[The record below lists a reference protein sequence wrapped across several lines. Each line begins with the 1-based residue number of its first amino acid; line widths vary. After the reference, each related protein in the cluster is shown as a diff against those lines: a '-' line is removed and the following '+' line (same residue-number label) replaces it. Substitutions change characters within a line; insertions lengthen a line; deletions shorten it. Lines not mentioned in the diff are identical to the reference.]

1 MAGSVNPPTRRY
13 RSTLREEQAQRTR
26 RTVVAVAHRLFVERG
41 YSATTVAAVAAEAGV
56 SAETIYASL
65 GGKRGLL
72 EGVIEATILGPES
85 IPLLQ
90 QLARPRIEALE
101 NPHDRLAA
109 FAEFVCQVLARTS
122 PVHAV
127 IRGAADGE
135 EFAVALRQRLLDQ
148 RVKDIRSHLRFILP
162 DGVRPWPQLEA
173 GNRTIRRTG
182 QPGAASPAHRGA
194 GLDSAAVPRLAH
206 RRGRQRSTRQLRRS
220 DAIVAIANCSA
231 TWTAGR
237 AEGPVRRS

>member
-13 RSTLREEQAQRTR
+13 RSTLREEQAQHTR

-90 QLARPRIEALE
+90 QLARPRIAALE

-109 FAEFVCQVLARTS
+109 FTEFVCEVLARTS

-127 IRGAADGE
+127 IRGAADSE

-162 DGVRPWPQLEA
+162 DGL
-173 GNRTIRRTG
+173 RRGLTWKR
-182 QPGAASPAHRGA
+182 ATERFAALASPELHH
-194 GLDSAAVPRLAH
+194 LLIV
-206 RRGRQRSTRQLRRS
+206 QLGWTPQQFRAWLTVVVDNDLLGS
-220 DAIVAIANCSA
+220 SGVG
-231 TWTAGR
+231 TAGS
-237 AEGPVRRS
+237 G